1 MKNLFVLSVAALLL
15 AACSSAPTQRTVNF
29 QDGSSMILPSNWD
42 VVPGDDTMPNAALA
56 MAPAENGYR
65 SQFRLDSRKSFKD
78 MEKTEVIAN
87 LKESLENRK
96 GILGEPRLMEISGEP
111 AVFFAWKKRESGT
124 ENDFMTADITHFGY
138 LVCDG
143 ENIYSLDFAAL
154 ATSAAELKAEVVD
167 EAVAS
172 FRTAAAAAR
181 QREAQLKAQEEFA
194 ASERKA
200 KAKAKAKQK
209 EEAFGDEEAFDA
221 AEKEAAAIEKEVEK
235 ELEEE
240 KFQAEVKES
249 EVDGRAA
256 ARARVEAARKAA
268 QEAQDAAVASAR
280 AAKAAA
286 REAQEKAEA
295 LSAAQM
301 ELDNLNGDGFVQIQ
315 EKEVVVEKEIPATPA
330 QPIQTTQPS
339 QPSQPSFSIENKV
352 TVTAQPQEV
361 MEVKVTAPQQT
372 EPAAPAAPQ
381 QPAAPAA
388 PQTSPMRRSNGQLVI
403 EMQTVN

>member
-200 KAKAKAKQK
+200 KAKAKAKAKQK

-240 KFQAEVKES
+240 KFQAEVKET

-339 QPSQPSFSIENKV
+339 QPSFSIENKV